1 MASIVI
7 KEGTQYASTG
17 REESSEE
24 QGELTAVYNVITA
37 IQKYAL
43 EAMDML
49 QLEMGR
55 VEEENKILKEF
66 FSEIMECGGDKY
78 HQIIQKRG
86 W

>member
-1 MASIVI
+1 M
-7 KEGTQYASTG
+7 
-17 REESSEE
+17 
-24 QGELTAVYNVITA
+24 YNVITA

-66 FSEIMECGGDKY
+66 FSKIMECGGDKY

>member
-1 MASIVI
+1 MASIVK
-7 KEGTQYASTG
+7 KEGTQYASTS

-24 QGELTAVYNVITA
+24 QRELTALYNVST
-37 IQKYAL
+37 YAL

-66 FSEIMECGGDKY
+66 FSKIMKCGGDKY